1 MFSTIE
7 NKFKKLSFYY
17 KNIKLLFIL
26 FILYFVFG
34 CSILQTKKIWLFII
48 FVILLCLITY
58 LYVIN
63 ENIKMK
69 VISKNNWKKIFN
81 LTYTLNAFFDNQK
94 DKDKKLL
101 KKILKEEKINTRAKV
116 KNIIEH
122 YRVFIPRSIIGGGTF
137 YLF

>member
-1 MFSTIE
+1 MIIKKDLIAWKINHGKNFVINSLLNLSTTLEVKDKWKHGWFRKHKFFIYNYQKIGVVIMFSTIE

-58 LYVIN
+58 LYVIS

-69 VISKNNWKKIFN
+69 VIF
-81 LTYTLNAFFDNQK
+81 
-94 DKDKKLL
+94 
-101 KKILKEEKINTRAKV
+101 KE
-116 KNIIEH
+116 
-122 YRVFIPRSIIGGGTF
+122 
-137 YLF
+137 